1 MGLWTFLWLQ
11 AFAKSK
17 YFSFWK
23 KSRYLSFYK
32 VQIFEQ
38 DGKKERKEEVG
49 QVGQVGQGPVPA
61 VYIGV
66 QDKDSTHT
74 RPTHSALITSINCFR
89 RNKCVYCSPRKGLS
103 RTRIVCKASNFGRD
117 YFCLLW
123 KTCAI
128 DLWLGHNHSAQ
139 CAHMHILSFTPWKL
153 QRGGTLLLIVLRA
166 IVDTL
171 TNNIQNILN
180 TFTMYTT
187 CTKHAQHE
195 DVELNCRNCCSSN

>member
-1 MGLWTFLWLQ
+1 M
-11 AFAKSK
+11 
-17 YFSFWK
+17 
-23 KSRYLSFYK
+23 
-32 VQIFEQ
+32 
-38 DGKKERKEEVG
+38 G
-49 QVGQVGQGPVPA
+49 QVGQVRQGAVPA
-61 VYIGV
+61 VYISV

-74 RPTHSALITSINCFR
+74 RPTHFALITSINCFR
-89 RNKCVYCSPRKGLS
+89 CKKNVYCSPRKWLS
-103 RTRIVCKASNFGRD
+103 RTRIVCKPSKFSLD

-171 TNNIQNILN
+171 TNNLQNILN
-180 TFTMYTT
+180 TFTIYTT

-195 DVELNCRNCCSSN
+195 DVELSCRNCCN